1 MIYYDL
7 IKEQLVCDTCNE
19 CTPLQM
25 LHEYNASSVEFF
37 DFGKAC
43 IAFRK
48 KHQYGDCLGHA
59 DKA

>member
-1 MIYYDL
+1 
-7 IKEQLVCDTCNE
+7 VCDTCNE